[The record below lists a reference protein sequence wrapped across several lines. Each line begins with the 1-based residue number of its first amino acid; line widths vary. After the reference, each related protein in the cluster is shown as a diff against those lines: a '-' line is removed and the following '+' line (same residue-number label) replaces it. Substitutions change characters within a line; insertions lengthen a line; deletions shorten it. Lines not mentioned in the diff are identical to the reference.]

1 MAVRLAR
8 RMSELAPYLFA
19 DLDRKKQAALA
30 KGVDVIT
37 FTIGDPD
44 LPTPPEIVAAG
55 QAALAD
61 PLNHRYPAYAGAKVF
76 RQAAADF
83 MLRRFG
89 ARFDPDR
96 EVLALIGTKEGIA
109 HLPLALLDPG
119 DAILCPEPG
128 YPVYAIG
135 ARLLGAVPYQ
145 MPLLPQ
151 NGFLPDLEAVPA
163 EVLGRAKGLWLNYPN
178 NPTGAVADLDF
189 LTRAVAFAQRHD
201 LVLLS
206 DNAYSEIAFD
216 GYRSPSVFDVP
227 GGREV
232 AVEFHSLS
240 KTYNMCGWRVGWA
253 VGRSDLIKPFSDLKS
268 NLDSGVFTAV
278 QAAGVKALSLWPGP
292 LEGICA
298 EYRRRRD
305 SLVEGLRAAG
315 YQPPV
320 PRATFYVWMPV
331 PGGDDRA
338 FATELLERV
347 GVLVTPGSG
356 FGASGRGFVRFSLT
370 QPTARI
376 AEAVARLKKLGA
388 G

>member
-128 YPVYAIG
+128 YPVYA
-135 ARLLGAVPYQ
+135 
-145 MPLLPQ
+145 
-151 NGFLPDLEAVPA
+151 
-163 EVLGRAKGLWLNYPN
+163 
-178 NPTGAVADLDF
+178 
-189 LTRAVAFAQRHD
+189 
-201 LVLLS
+201 
-206 DNAYSEIAFD
+206 
-216 GYRSPSVFDVP
+216 
-227 GGREV
+227 
-232 AVEFHSLS
+232 
-240 KTYNMCGWRVGWA
+240 
-253 VGRSDLIKPFSDLKS
+253 
-268 NLDSGVFTAV
+268 
-278 QAAGVKALSLWPGP
+278 
-292 LEGICA
+292 
-298 EYRRRRD
+298 
-305 SLVEGLRAAG
+305 
-315 YQPPV
+315 
-320 PRATFYVWMPV
+320 
-331 PGGDDRA
+331 
-338 FATELLERV
+338 
-347 GVLVTPGSG
+347 
-356 FGASGRGFVRFSLT
+356 
-370 QPTARI
+370 
-376 AEAVARLKKLGA
+376 
-388 G
+388 